1 MWNDSIKLPNGY
13 TVVTDD
19 DGFDKKT
26 AIFTDGI
33 PANFKSTTRADE
45 TLANQVG
52 YTADVIIEVMAC
64 NYDKQS
70 ELVDERDRKPYD
82 IKRTHEVYGKETI
95 ELTCQRR

>member
-13 TVVTDD
+13 ITVTDD

-26 AIFTDGI
+26 PIYIEGI

-52 YTADVIIEVMAC
+52 YTADVIIETMAC
-64 NYDKQS
+64 NYSNQS
-70 ELVDERDRKPYD
+70 ELVDEKDGKTYE

>member
-1 MWNDSIKLPNGY
+1 MWNDSIKLPYGY
-13 TVVTDD
+13 EETTDE
-19 DGFDKKT
+19 DGFTTK
-26 AIFTDGI
+26 IPSFIGGI

-52 YTADVIIEVMAC
+52 YTADVVIEIMSC
-64 NYDKQS
+64 NYNGQ
-70 ELVDERDRKPYD
+70 EVLVDEKSDKEYD